1 MNKEIFIKLLQ
12 QRQFKAVRSIL
23 DVMNEVDIASLLS
36 KLDDKELALAFRLIP
51 KDKAAEVFS
60 NMDTSMQSYLV
71 EMFTEKELK
80 ELLDDLY
87 MDDTVDMLEELPANL
102 VNRILNTVSATDRKM
117 INQLLNYPD
126 DSAGSIMTTEYVD
139 LRDTMTVGQAM
150 AHIKRTGIH
159 KETIY
164 TCYVTERRKLVGIV
178 SAKDLMTTEDD
189 VPIKD
194 LMETEIISV
203 TTHNDQ
209 EYVAQLFTKYDLLA
223 LPVLDADGL
232 MVGIVT
238 FDDAMDVMV
247 DEATEDI
254 TKMAAINPSEK
265 TYFDT
270 SVFQHAMN
278 RIPWLLILM
287 LTSIIT
293 GTIITKY
300 ENAFAAIP
308 LLVSFI
314 PMLMDTGGNCG
325 SQSATLIIRGIALDE
340 IHFKDLFKVV
350 FKEFRISLIVGAA
363 LSIVNGLRILI
374 QYRNPKNY
382 DLVYEALHLAHRTDL
397 IGFGP
402 KCLIRPKHSGH
413 SDNDSGYRGQ
423 ATGKSGNTNRGKGSY
438 KGQNNNQKGNHTKGN
453 NRSQTGNRPENG
465 TAVTARPKKKKSIRN
480 VHKKKQK

>member
-1 MNKEIFIKLLQ
+1 MDKDIFIKLLA
-12 QRQFKAVRSIL
+12 QREFKAVRSIL

-36 KLDDKELALAFRLIP
+36 TLSDKELALAFRLIP

-60 NMDTSMQSYLV
+60 NMDTSMQTYLV
-71 EMFTEKELK
+71 TMFTEKELK

-102 VNRILNTVSATDRKM
+102 VKRILATVSASDRSM
-117 INQLLNYPD
+117 INQLLNYPE

-139 LRDTMTVGQAM
+139 LREEMTVGQAM
-150 AHIKRTGIH
+150 AHIKKTGIH

-164 TCYVTERRKLVGIV
+164 TCYITERRKLVGLV
-178 SAKDLMTTEDD
+178 SAKDLMTTDDD

-203 TTHNDQ
+203 YTHSDQ
-209 EYVAQLFTKYDLLA
+209 EQVAQLFTKYDLLA
-223 LPVLDADGL
+223 LPVIDQDGR

-265 TYFDT
+265 TYFET
-270 SVFQHAMN
+270 SVLQHAKN

-287 LTSIIT
+287 FTSIIT
-293 GTIITKY
+293 GTIITRY

-340 IHFKDLFKVV
+340 IRFTDLFKVM
-350 FKEFRISLIVGAA
+350 FKEFRISLIVGAFLA
-363 LSIVNGLRILI
+363 VANGVRIFIQYHNPGLAVVIACSLMGTVIMAKLVGCILPLLAKKVNLDPAIMASPLITTLVDTFSILI
-374 QYRNPKNY
+374 YFN
-382 DLVYEALHLAHRTDL
+382 
-397 IGFGP
+397 I
-402 KCLIRPKHSGH
+402 
-413 SDNDSGYRGQ
+413 
-423 ATGKSGNTNRGKGSY
+423 ATVLFRL
-438 KGQNNNQKGNHTKGN
+438 
-453 NRSQTGNRPENG
+453 
-465 TAVTARPKKKKSIRN
+465 
-480 VHKKKQK
+480 

>member
-1 MNKEIFIKLLQ
+1 MDKDIFIKLLA
-12 QRQFKAVRSIL
+12 QREFKAVRSIL

-36 KLDDKELALAFRLIP
+36 TLSDKELALAFRLIP

-60 NMDTSMQSYLV
+60 NMDTSMQTYLV
-71 EMFTEKELK
+71 TMFTEKELK
-80 ELLDDLY
+80 ELLADLY

-102 VNRILNTVSATDRKM
+102 VKRILATVSASDRSM
-117 INQLLNYPD
+117 INQLLNYPE

-139 LRDTMTVGQAM
+139 LREEMTVGQAM
-150 AHIKRTGIH
+150 AHIKKTGIH

-164 TCYVTERRKLVGIV
+164 TCYITERRKLVGIV
-178 SAKDLMTTEDD
+178 SAKDLMTTDD
-189 VPIKD
+189 NVPIKD

-203 TTHNDQ
+203 YTHADQ
-209 EYVAQLFTKYDLLA
+209 EQVAQLFTKYDLLA
-223 LPVLDADGL
+223 LPVIDQDGR

-265 TYFDT
+265 TYFET
-270 SVFQHAMN
+270 SVLQHAKN

-287 LTSIIT
+287 FTSIIT
-293 GTIITKY
+293 GTIITRY

-340 IHFKDLFKVV
+340 IRFTDLFKVM
-350 FKEFRISLIVGAA
+350 FKEFRISLIVGAFLA
-363 LSIVNGLRILI
+363 VANGVRIFIQYHNPGLAVVIACSLMGTVIMAKLVGCTLPLLAKKVNLDPAIMASPLITTLVDTFSILI
-374 QYRNPKNY
+374 YFN
-382 DLVYEALHLAHRTDL
+382 
-397 IGFGP
+397 I
-402 KCLIRPKHSGH
+402 
-413 SDNDSGYRGQ
+413 
-423 ATGKSGNTNRGKGSY
+423 ATVLFRL
-438 KGQNNNQKGNHTKGN
+438 
-453 NRSQTGNRPENG
+453 
-465 TAVTARPKKKKSIRN
+465 
-480 VHKKKQK
+480 

>member
-1 MNKEIFIKLLQ
+1 MNKDIFTKLLE

-36 KLDDKELALAFRLIP
+36 KLSDKELALAFRLIP

-60 NMDTSMQSYLV
+60 NMDSSMQSYLV

-102 VNRILNTVSATDRKM
+102 VKRILSTVSASDRTM
-117 INQLLNYPD
+117 INQLLNYPE

-139 LRDTMTVGQAM
+139 LRENMTVGEAM
-150 AHIKRTGIH
+150 AHIKKTGIH

-164 TCYVTERRKLVGIV
+164 TCYITEQRKLVGIV
-178 SAKDLMTTEDD
+178 SAKDLMTTDD
-189 VPIKD
+189 ETPIKE

-203 TTHNDQ
+203 HTHTDQ
-209 EYVAQLFTKYDLLA
+209 EQVAQLFTKYDLLA
-223 LPVLDADGL
+223 LPVLDQDGR

-265 TYFDT
+265 TYFET
-270 SVFQHAMN
+270 SVFQHAKN

-287 LTSIIT
+287 FTSIIT

-340 IHFKDLFKVV
+340 IRFKDIFKVM
-350 FKEFRISLIVGAA
+350 FKEFRISLIVGCFLAIA
-363 LSIVNGLRILI
+363 NGIRIFIQYHNAGLAIVIACSLMGTVIMAKLVGCILPLLAKKVHLDPAIMASPLITTLVDTFSILI
-374 QYRNPKNY
+374 YFNIAT
-382 DLVYEALHLAHRTDL
+382 LLFHL
-397 IGFGP
+397 
-402 KCLIRPKHSGH
+402 
-413 SDNDSGYRGQ
+413 
-423 ATGKSGNTNRGKGSY
+423 
-438 KGQNNNQKGNHTKGN
+438 
-453 NRSQTGNRPENG
+453 
-465 TAVTARPKKKKSIRN
+465 
-480 VHKKKQK
+480 

>member
-1 MNKEIFIKLLQ
+1 MDKDIFIKLLA
-12 QRQFKAVRSIL
+12 QREFKAVRSIL

-36 KLDDKELALAFRLIP
+36 TLSDKELALAFRLIP

-60 NMDTSMQSYLV
+60 NMDTSMQTYLV
-71 EMFTEKELK
+71 TMFTEKELK

-102 VNRILNTVSATDRKM
+102 VKRILATVSASDRSM
-117 INQLLNYPD
+117 INQLLNYPE

-139 LRDTMTVGQAM
+139 LREEMTVGQAM
-150 AHIKRTGIH
+150 AHIKKTGIH

-164 TCYVTERRKLVGIV
+164 TCYITERRKLVGIV
-178 SAKDLMTTEDD
+178 SAKDLMTTDDD

-203 TTHNDQ
+203 YTHSDQ
-209 EYVAQLFTKYDLLA
+209 EQVAQLFTKYDLLA
-223 LPVLDADGL
+223 LPVIDLDGR

-265 TYFDT
+265 TYFET
-270 SVFQHAMN
+270 SVLQHAKN

-287 LTSIIT
+287 FTSIIT
-293 GTIITKY
+293 GTIITRY

-340 IHFKDLFKVV
+340 IRFTDLFKVM
-350 FKEFRISLIVGAA
+350 FKEFRISLIVGAFLA
-363 LSIVNGLRILI
+363 VANGVRIFIQYHNPGLAVVIACSLMGTVIMAKLVGCTLPLLAKKVNLDPAIMASPLVTTLVDTFSILI
-374 QYRNPKNY
+374 YFN
-382 DLVYEALHLAHRTDL
+382 
-397 IGFGP
+397 I
-402 KCLIRPKHSGH
+402 
-413 SDNDSGYRGQ
+413 
-423 ATGKSGNTNRGKGSY
+423 ATVLFRL
-438 KGQNNNQKGNHTKGN
+438 
-453 NRSQTGNRPENG
+453 
-465 TAVTARPKKKKSIRN
+465 
-480 VHKKKQK
+480 

>member
-1 MNKEIFIKLLQ
+1 MDKDIFIKLLA
-12 QRQFKAVRSIL
+12 QREFKAVRSIL

-36 KLDDKELALAFRLIP
+36 TLSDKELALAFRLIP

-60 NMDTSMQSYLV
+60 NMDTSMQTYLV
-71 EMFTEKELK
+71 AMFTEKELK

-102 VNRILNTVSATDRKM
+102 VKRILATVSASDRSM
-117 INQLLNYPD
+117 INQLLNYPE

-139 LRDTMTVGQAM
+139 LREEMTVGQAM
-150 AHIKRTGIH
+150 AHIKKTGIH

-164 TCYVTERRKLVGIV
+164 TCYITERRKLVGIV
-178 SAKDLMTTEDD
+178 SAKDLMTTDD
-189 VPIKD
+189 EVPIKD

-203 TTHNDQ
+203 HTHADQ
-209 EYVAQLFTKYDLLA
+209 EQVAQLFTKYDLLA
-223 LPVLDADGL
+223 LPVIDQDGR

-265 TYFDT
+265 TYFET
-270 SVFQHAMN
+270 SVFQHAKN

-287 LTSIIT
+287 FTSIIT
-293 GTIITKY
+293 GTIITRY

-340 IHFKDLFKVV
+340 IRFTDLFKVM
-350 FKEFRISLIVGAA
+350 FKEFRISLIVGAFLA
-363 LSIVNGLRILI
+363 VANGVRIFIQYHNPGLAVVIACSLMGTVIMAKLVGCVLPLLAKKVNLDPAIMASPLITTLVDTFSILI
-374 QYRNPKNY
+374 YFN
-382 DLVYEALHLAHRTDL
+382 
-397 IGFGP
+397 I
-402 KCLIRPKHSGH
+402 
-413 SDNDSGYRGQ
+413 
-423 ATGKSGNTNRGKGSY
+423 ATVLFRL
-438 KGQNNNQKGNHTKGN
+438 
-453 NRSQTGNRPENG
+453 
-465 TAVTARPKKKKSIRN
+465 
-480 VHKKKQK
+480 

>member
-1 MNKEIFIKLLQ
+1 MDKDIFIKLLA
-12 QRQFKAVRSIL
+12 QREFKAVRSIL

-36 KLDDKELALAFRLIP
+36 TLSDKELALAFRLIP

-60 NMDTSMQSYLV
+60 NMDSSMQTYLV
-71 EMFTEKELK
+71 TMFTEKELK

-102 VNRILNTVSATDRKM
+102 VKRILATVSASDRSM
-117 INQLLNYPD
+117 INQLLNYPE

-139 LRDTMTVGQAM
+139 LREEMTVGQAM
-150 AHIKRTGIH
+150 AHIKKTGIH

-164 TCYVTERRKLVGIV
+164 TCYITERRKLVGIV
-178 SAKDLMTTEDD
+178 SAKDLMTTDDD

-203 TTHNDQ
+203 HTHADQ
-209 EYVAQLFTKYDLLA
+209 EQVAQLFTKYDLLA
-223 LPVLDADGL
+223 LPVIDQDGR

-265 TYFDT
+265 TYFET
-270 SVFQHAMN
+270 SVFQHAKN

-287 LTSIIT
+287 FTSIIT
-293 GTIITKY
+293 GTIITRY

-340 IHFKDLFKVV
+340 IRFTDLFKVM
-350 FKEFRISLIVGAA
+350 FKEFRISLIVGAFLA
-363 LSIVNGLRILI
+363 VANGVRIFIQYHNPGLAVVIACSLMGTVIMAKLVGCVLPLLAKKVNLDPAIMASPLITTLVDTFSILI
-374 QYRNPKNY
+374 YFNIATI
-382 DLVYEALHLAHRTDL
+382 LFHL
-397 IGFGP
+397 
-402 KCLIRPKHSGH
+402 
-413 SDNDSGYRGQ
+413 
-423 ATGKSGNTNRGKGSY
+423 
-438 KGQNNNQKGNHTKGN
+438 
-453 NRSQTGNRPENG
+453 
-465 TAVTARPKKKKSIRN
+465 
-480 VHKKKQK
+480 

>member
-1 MNKEIFIKLLQ
+1 MDKDIFIKLLA
-12 QRQFKAVRSIL
+12 QREFKAVRSIL

-36 KLDDKELALAFRLIP
+36 TLSDKELALAFRLIP

-60 NMDTSMQSYLV
+60 NMDTSMQTYLV
-71 EMFTEKELK
+71 TMFTEKELK

-102 VNRILNTVSATDRKM
+102 VKRILATVSASDRSM
-117 INQLLNYPD
+117 INQLLNYPE

-139 LRDTMTVGQAM
+139 LREEMTVGQAM
-150 AHIKRTGIH
+150 AHIKKTGIH

-164 TCYVTERRKLVGIV
+164 TCYITERRKLVGIV
-178 SAKDLMTTEDD
+178 SAKDLMTTDD
-189 VPIKD
+189 NVPIKD

-203 TTHNDQ
+203 YTHADQ
-209 EYVAQLFTKYDLLA
+209 EQVAQLFTKYDLLA
-223 LPVLDADGL
+223 LPVIDQDGR

-265 TYFDT
+265 TYFET
-270 SVFQHAMN
+270 SVLQHAKN

-287 LTSIIT
+287 FTSIIT
-293 GTIITKY
+293 GTIITRY

-340 IHFKDLFKVV
+340 ILFTDLFKVM
-350 FKEFRISLIVGAA
+350 FKEFRISLIVGAFLA
-363 LSIVNGLRILI
+363 VANGVRIFIQYHNPGLAVVIACSLMGTVIMAKLVGCILPLLAKKVNLDPAIMASPLITTLVDTFSILI
-374 QYRNPKNY
+374 YFN
-382 DLVYEALHLAHRTDL
+382 
-397 IGFGP
+397 I
-402 KCLIRPKHSGH
+402 
-413 SDNDSGYRGQ
+413 
-423 ATGKSGNTNRGKGSY
+423 ATVLFRL
-438 KGQNNNQKGNHTKGN
+438 
-453 NRSQTGNRPENG
+453 
-465 TAVTARPKKKKSIRN
+465 
-480 VHKKKQK
+480 

>member
-1 MNKEIFIKLLQ
+1 MDKDIFVKLLA
-12 QRQFKAVRSIL
+12 QREFKAVRSIL

-36 KLDDKELALAFRLIP
+36 TLSDKELALAFRLIP

-60 NMDTSMQSYLV
+60 NMDTSMQTYLV
-71 EMFTEKELK
+71 TMFTEKELK

-102 VNRILNTVSATDRKM
+102 VKRILATVSAADRSM
-117 INQLLNYPD
+117 INQLLNYPE

-139 LRDTMTVGQAM
+139 LREELTVGQAM
-150 AHIKRTGIH
+150 AHIKKTGIH

-164 TCYVTERRKLVGIV
+164 TCYITERRKLIGIV
-178 SAKDLMTTEDD
+178 SAKDLMTTDDD

-203 TTHNDQ
+203 HTHADQ
-209 EYVAQLFTKYDLLA
+209 EQVAQLFTKYDLLA
-223 LPVLDADGL
+223 LPVLDKDGR

-265 TYFDT
+265 TYFET
-270 SVFQHAMN
+270 SVFQHAKN

-287 LTSIIT
+287 FTSIIT
-293 GTIITKY
+293 GTIITRY

-340 IHFKDLFKVV
+340 IRFTDLFKVM
-350 FKEFRISLIVGAA
+350 FKEFRISLIVGAFLA
-363 LSIVNGLRILI
+363 VANGVRIFIQYHNPGLAVVIACSLMGTVIMAKLVGCVLPLLAKKVNLDPAIMASPLITTLVDTFSILI
-374 QYRNPKNY
+374 YFN
-382 DLVYEALHLAHRTDL
+382 
-397 IGFGP
+397 I
-402 KCLIRPKHSGH
+402 
-413 SDNDSGYRGQ
+413 
-423 ATGKSGNTNRGKGSY
+423 ATVLFRL
-438 KGQNNNQKGNHTKGN
+438 
-453 NRSQTGNRPENG
+453 
-465 TAVTARPKKKKSIRN
+465 
-480 VHKKKQK
+480 

>member
-1 MNKEIFIKLLQ
+1 MDKDIFIKLLA
-12 QRQFKAVRSIL
+12 QREFKAVRSIL

-36 KLDDKELALAFRLIP
+36 TLSDKELALAFRLIP

-60 NMDTSMQSYLV
+60 NMDTSMQTYLV
-71 EMFTEKELK
+71 TMFTEKELK

-102 VNRILNTVSATDRKM
+102 VKRILATVSASDRSM
-117 INQLLNYPD
+117 INQLLNYPE

-139 LRDTMTVGQAM
+139 LREEMTVGQAM
-150 AHIKRTGIH
+150 AHIKKTGIH

-164 TCYVTERRKLVGIV
+164 TCYITERRKLVGIV
-178 SAKDLMTTEDD
+178 SAKVLMTTDD
-189 VPIKD
+189 NVPIKD

-203 TTHNDQ
+203 YTHADQ
-209 EYVAQLFTKYDLLA
+209 EQVAQLFTKYDLLA
-223 LPVLDADGL
+223 LPVIDQDGR

-265 TYFDT
+265 TYFET
-270 SVFQHAMN
+270 SVLQHAKN

-287 LTSIIT
+287 FTSIIT
-293 GTIITKY
+293 GTIITRY

-340 IHFKDLFKVV
+340 IRFTDLFKVM
-350 FKEFRISLIVGAA
+350 FKEFRISLIVGAFLA
-363 LSIVNGLRILI
+363 VANGVRIFIQYHNPGLAVVIACSLMGTVIMAKLVGCILPLLAKKVNLDPAIMASPLITTLVDTFSILI
-374 QYRNPKNY
+374 YFN
-382 DLVYEALHLAHRTDL
+382 
-397 IGFGP
+397 I
-402 KCLIRPKHSGH
+402 
-413 SDNDSGYRGQ
+413 
-423 ATGKSGNTNRGKGSY
+423 ATVLFRL
-438 KGQNNNQKGNHTKGN
+438 
-453 NRSQTGNRPENG
+453 
-465 TAVTARPKKKKSIRN
+465 
-480 VHKKKQK
+480 

>member
-1 MNKEIFIKLLQ
+1 MDKDIFTKLLA
-12 QRQFKAVRSIL
+12 QREFKAVRSIL

-36 KLDDKELALAFRLIP
+36 TLSDKELALAFRLIP

-60 NMDTSMQSYLV
+60 NMDTSMQTYLV
-71 EMFTEKELK
+71 AMFTEKELK

-102 VNRILNTVSATDRKM
+102 VKRILATVSASDRSM
-117 INQLLNYPD
+117 INQLLNYPE

-139 LRDTMTVGQAM
+139 LREEMTVGQAM
-150 AHIKRTGIH
+150 AHIKKTGIH

-164 TCYVTERRKLVGIV
+164 TCYITERRKLVGIV
-178 SAKDLMTTEDD
+178 SAKDLMTTDD
-189 VPIKD
+189 NVPIKD

-203 TTHNDQ
+203 YTHADQ
-209 EYVAQLFTKYDLLA
+209 EQVAQLFTKYDLLA
-223 LPVLDADGL
+223 LPVIDQDGR

-265 TYFDT
+265 TYFET
-270 SVFQHAMN
+270 SVLQHAKN

-287 LTSIIT
+287 FTSIIT
-293 GTIITKY
+293 GTIITRY

-340 IHFKDLFKVV
+340 IRFTDLFKVM
-350 FKEFRISLIVGAA
+350 FKEFRISLIVGAFLA
-363 LSIVNGLRILI
+363 VANGVRIFIQYHNPGLAVVIACSLMGTVIMAKLVGCILPLLAKKVNLDPAIMASPLITTLVDTFSILI
-374 QYRNPKNY
+374 YFN
-382 DLVYEALHLAHRTDL
+382 
-397 IGFGP
+397 I
-402 KCLIRPKHSGH
+402 
-413 SDNDSGYRGQ
+413 
-423 ATGKSGNTNRGKGSY
+423 ATVLFRL
-438 KGQNNNQKGNHTKGN
+438 
-453 NRSQTGNRPENG
+453 
-465 TAVTARPKKKKSIRN
+465 
-480 VHKKKQK
+480 

>member
-1 MNKEIFIKLLQ
+1 MDKDIFIKLLA
-12 QRQFKAVRSIL
+12 QREFKAVRSIL

-36 KLDDKELALAFRLIP
+36 TLSDKELALAFRLIP

-60 NMDTSMQSYLV
+60 NMDTSMQTYLV
-71 EMFTEKELK
+71 TMFTEKELK

-102 VNRILNTVSATDRKM
+102 VKRILATVSASDRSM
-117 INQLLNYPD
+117 INQLLNYPE

-139 LRDTMTVGQAM
+139 LREEMTVGQAM
-150 AHIKRTGIH
+150 AHIKKTGIH

-164 TCYVTERRKLVGIV
+164 TCYITERRKLVGIV
-178 SAKDLMTTEDD
+178 SAKDLMTTDDD

-203 TTHNDQ
+203 YTHADQ
-209 EYVAQLFTKYDLLA
+209 EQVAQLFTKYDLLA
-223 LPVLDADGL
+223 LPVIDLDGR

-265 TYFDT
+265 TYFET
-270 SVFQHAMN
+270 SVLQHAKN

-287 LTSIIT
+287 FTSIIT
-293 GTIITKY
+293 GTIITRY

-314 PMLMDTGGNCG
+314 PMMMDTGGNCG

-340 IHFKDLFKVV
+340 IRFTDLFKVM
-350 FKEFRISLIVGAA
+350 FKEFRISLIVGAFLA
-363 LSIVNGLRILI
+363 VANGVRIFIQYHNPGLAVVIACSLMGTVIMAKLDGCILPLLAKKVNLDPAIMASPLITTLVDTFSILI
-374 QYRNPKNY
+374 YFN
-382 DLVYEALHLAHRTDL
+382 
-397 IGFGP
+397 I
-402 KCLIRPKHSGH
+402 
-413 SDNDSGYRGQ
+413 
-423 ATGKSGNTNRGKGSY
+423 ATVLFRL
-438 KGQNNNQKGNHTKGN
+438 
-453 NRSQTGNRPENG
+453 
-465 TAVTARPKKKKSIRN
+465 
-480 VHKKKQK
+480 

>member
-1 MNKEIFIKLLQ
+1 MDKDIFIKLLA
-12 QRQFKAVRSIL
+12 QREFKAVRSIL

-36 KLDDKELALAFRLIP
+36 TLSDKELALAFRLIP

-60 NMDTSMQSYLV
+60 NMDTSMQTYLV
-71 EMFTEKELK
+71 TMFTEKELK

-102 VNRILNTVSATDRKM
+102 VKRILATVSASDRSM
-117 INQLLNYPD
+117 INQLLNYPE

-139 LRDTMTVGQAM
+139 LREEMTVGQAM
-150 AHIKRTGIH
+150 AHIKKTGIH

-164 TCYVTERRKLVGIV
+164 TCYITERRKLVGIV
-178 SAKDLMTTEDD
+178 SAKDLMTTDDD

-203 TTHNDQ
+203 YTHSDQ
-209 EYVAQLFTKYDLLA
+209 EQVAQLFTKYDLLA
-223 LPVLDADGL
+223 LPVIDQDGR

-265 TYFDT
+265 TYFET
-270 SVFQHAMN
+270 SVLQHAKN

-287 LTSIIT
+287 FTSIIT
-293 GTIITKY
+293 GTIITRY

-340 IHFKDLFKVV
+340 IRFTDLFKVM
-350 FKEFRISLIVGAA
+350 FKEFRISLIVGAFLA
-363 LSIVNGLRILI
+363 VANGIRIFIQYHNLGLAVVIACSLMGTVIMAKLVGCILPLLAKKVNLDPAIMASPLITTLVDTFSILI
-374 QYRNPKNY
+374 YFN
-382 DLVYEALHLAHRTDL
+382 
-397 IGFGP
+397 I
-402 KCLIRPKHSGH
+402 
-413 SDNDSGYRGQ
+413 
-423 ATGKSGNTNRGKGSY
+423 ATVLFRL
-438 KGQNNNQKGNHTKGN
+438 
-453 NRSQTGNRPENG
+453 
-465 TAVTARPKKKKSIRN
+465 
-480 VHKKKQK
+480 

>member
-1 MNKEIFIKLLQ
+1 MDKDIFIKLLA
-12 QRQFKAVRSIL
+12 QREFKAVRSIL

-36 KLDDKELALAFRLIP
+36 TLSDKELALAFRLIP

-60 NMDTSMQSYLV
+60 NMDTSMQTYLV
-71 EMFTEKELK
+71 TMFTEKELK

-102 VNRILNTVSATDRKM
+102 VKRILATVSASDRSM
-117 INQLLNYPD
+117 INQLLNYPE

-139 LRDTMTVGQAM
+139 LREEMTVGQAM
-150 AHIKRTGIH
+150 AHIKKTGIH

-164 TCYVTERRKLVGIV
+164 TCYITERRKLVGIV
-178 SAKDLMTTEDD
+178 SAKDLMTTDDD

-203 TTHNDQ
+203 YTHADQ
-209 EYVAQLFTKYDLLA
+209 EQVAQLFTKYDLLA
-223 LPVLDADGL
+223 LPVIDLDGR

-265 TYFDT
+265 TYFET
-270 SVFQHAMN
+270 SVLQHAKN

-287 LTSIIT
+287 FTSIIT
-293 GTIITKY
+293 GTIITRY

-340 IHFKDLFKVV
+340 IRFTDLFKVM
-350 FKEFRISLIVGAA
+350 FKEFRISLIVGAFLA
-363 LSIVNGLRILI
+363 VANGVRIFIQYHNPGLAVVIACSLMGTVIMAKLDGCILPLLAKKVNLDPAIMASPLITTLVDTFSILI
-374 QYRNPKNY
+374 YFN
-382 DLVYEALHLAHRTDL
+382 
-397 IGFGP
+397 I
-402 KCLIRPKHSGH
+402 
-413 SDNDSGYRGQ
+413 
-423 ATGKSGNTNRGKGSY
+423 ATVLFRL
-438 KGQNNNQKGNHTKGN
+438 
-453 NRSQTGNRPENG
+453 
-465 TAVTARPKKKKSIRN
+465 
-480 VHKKKQK
+480 

>member
-1 MNKEIFIKLLQ
+1 MDKDIFIKLLA
-12 QRQFKAVRSIL
+12 QREFKAVRSIL

-36 KLDDKELALAFRLIP
+36 TLSDKELALAFRLIP

-60 NMDTSMQSYLV
+60 NMDTSMQTYLV
-71 EMFTEKELK
+71 TMFTEKELK

-102 VNRILNTVSATDRKM
+102 VKRILATVSASDRSM
-117 INQLLNYPD
+117 INQLLNYPE

-139 LRDTMTVGQAM
+139 LREEMTVGQAM
-150 AHIKRTGIH
+150 AHIKKTGIH

-164 TCYVTERRKLVGIV
+164 TCYITARRKLVGIV
-178 SAKDLMTTEDD
+178 SAKDLMTTDD
-189 VPIKD
+189 NVPIKD

-203 TTHNDQ
+203 YTHADQ
-209 EYVAQLFTKYDLLA
+209 EQVAQLFTKYDLLA
-223 LPVLDADGL
+223 LPVIDQDGR

-265 TYFDT
+265 TYFET
-270 SVFQHAMN
+270 SVLQHAKN

-287 LTSIIT
+287 FTSIIT
-293 GTIITKY
+293 GTIITRY

-340 IHFKDLFKVV
+340 IRFTDLFKVM
-350 FKEFRISLIVGAA
+350 FKEFRISLIVGAFLA
-363 LSIVNGLRILI
+363 VANGVRIFIQYHNPGLAVVIACSLMGTVIMAKLVGCTLPLLAKKVNLDPAIMASPLITTLVDTFSILI
-374 QYRNPKNY
+374 YFN
-382 DLVYEALHLAHRTDL
+382 
-397 IGFGP
+397 I
-402 KCLIRPKHSGH
+402 
-413 SDNDSGYRGQ
+413 
-423 ATGKSGNTNRGKGSY
+423 ATVLFRL
-438 KGQNNNQKGNHTKGN
+438 
-453 NRSQTGNRPENG
+453 
-465 TAVTARPKKKKSIRN
+465 
-480 VHKKKQK
+480 

>member
-1 MNKEIFIKLLQ
+1 MDKDIFIKLLA
-12 QRQFKAVRSIL
+12 QREFKAGRSIL

-36 KLDDKELALAFRLIP
+36 TLSDKELALAFRLIP

-60 NMDTSMQSYLV
+60 NMDTSMQTYLV
-71 EMFTEKELK
+71 TMFTEKELK

-102 VNRILNTVSATDRKM
+102 VKRILATVSASDRSM
-117 INQLLNYPD
+117 INQLLNYPE

-139 LRDTMTVGQAM
+139 LREEMTVGQAM
-150 AHIKRTGIH
+150 AHIKKTGIH

-164 TCYVTERRKLVGIV
+164 TCYITERRKLVGIV
-178 SAKDLMTTEDD
+178 SAKDLMTTDDD

-203 TTHNDQ
+203 YTHSDQ
-209 EYVAQLFTKYDLLA
+209 EQVAQLFTKYDLLA
-223 LPVLDADGL
+223 LPVIDQDGR

-265 TYFDT
+265 TYFET
-270 SVFQHAMN
+270 SVLQHAKN

-287 LTSIIT
+287 FTSIIT
-293 GTIITKY
+293 GTIITRY

-340 IHFKDLFKVV
+340 IRFTDLFKVM
-350 FKEFRISLIVGAA
+350 FKEFRISLIVGAFLA
-363 LSIVNGLRILI
+363 VANGVRIFIQYHNPGLAVVIACSLMGTVIMAKLVGCILPLLAKKVNLDPAIMASPLITTLVDTFSILI
-374 QYRNPKNY
+374 YFN
-382 DLVYEALHLAHRTDL
+382 
-397 IGFGP
+397 I
-402 KCLIRPKHSGH
+402 
-413 SDNDSGYRGQ
+413 
-423 ATGKSGNTNRGKGSY
+423 ATVLFRL
-438 KGQNNNQKGNHTKGN
+438 
-453 NRSQTGNRPENG
+453 
-465 TAVTARPKKKKSIRN
+465 
-480 VHKKKQK
+480 

>member
-1 MNKEIFIKLLQ
+1 MDKDIFIKLLA
-12 QRQFKAVRSIL
+12 QREFKAVRSIL

-36 KLDDKELALAFRLIP
+36 TLSDKELALAFRLIP

-60 NMDTSMQSYLV
+60 NMDTSMQTYLV
-71 EMFTEKELK
+71 TMFTEKELK

-102 VNRILNTVSATDRKM
+102 VKRILATVSASDRSM
-117 INQLLNYPD
+117 INQLLNYPE

-139 LRDTMTVGQAM
+139 LREEMTVGQAM
-150 AHIKRTGIH
+150 AHIKKTGIH

-164 TCYVTERRKLVGIV
+164 TCYITERRKLVGIV
-178 SAKDLMTTEDD
+178 SAKDLMTTDDD

-203 TTHNDQ
+203 YTHSDQ
-209 EYVAQLFTKYDLLA
+209 EQVAQLFTKYDLLA
-223 LPVLDADGL
+223 LPVIDQDGR

-265 TYFDT
+265 TYFET
-270 SVFQHAMN
+270 SVLQHAKN

-287 LTSIIT
+287 FTSIIT
-293 GTIITKY
+293 GTIITRY

-340 IHFKDLFKVV
+340 IRFTHLFKVM
-350 FKEFRISLIVGAA
+350 FKEFRISLIVGAFLA
-363 LSIVNGLRILI
+363 VANGVRIFIQYHNPGLAVVIACSLMGTVIMAKLVGCTLPLLAKKVNLDPAIMASPLITTLVDTFSILI
-374 QYRNPKNY
+374 YFN
-382 DLVYEALHLAHRTDL
+382 
-397 IGFGP
+397 I
-402 KCLIRPKHSGH
+402 
-413 SDNDSGYRGQ
+413 
-423 ATGKSGNTNRGKGSY
+423 ATVLFRL
-438 KGQNNNQKGNHTKGN
+438 
-453 NRSQTGNRPENG
+453 
-465 TAVTARPKKKKSIRN
+465 
-480 VHKKKQK
+480 

>member
-1 MNKEIFIKLLQ
+1 MDKDIFIKLLA
-12 QRQFKAVRSIL
+12 QREFKAVRSIL

-36 KLDDKELALAFRLIP
+36 TLSDKELALAFRLIP

-60 NMDTSMQSYLV
+60 NMDTSMQTYLV
-71 EMFTEKELK
+71 TMFTEKELK

-102 VNRILNTVSATDRKM
+102 VKRILATVSAADRSM
-117 INQLLNYPD
+117 INQLLNYPE

-139 LRDTMTVGQAM
+139 LREELTVGQAM
-150 AHIKRTGIH
+150 AHIKKTGIH

-164 TCYVTERRKLVGIV
+164 TCYITERRKLIGIV
-178 SAKDLMTTEDD
+178 SAKDLMTTDDD

-203 TTHNDQ
+203 HTHADQ
-209 EYVAQLFTKYDLLA
+209 EQVAQLFTKYDLLA
-223 LPVLDADGL
+223 LPVLDKDGR

-265 TYFDT
+265 TYFET
-270 SVFQHAMN
+270 SVFQHAKN

-287 LTSIIT
+287 FTSIIT
-293 GTIITKY
+293 GTIITRY

-340 IHFKDLFKVV
+340 IRFTDLFKVM
-350 FKEFRISLIVGAA
+350 FKEFRISLIVGAFLA
-363 LSIVNGLRILI
+363 VANGVRIFIQYHNPGLAVVIACSLMGTVIMAKLVGCVLPLLAKKVNLDPAIMASPLITTLVDTFSILI
-374 QYRNPKNY
+374 YFN
-382 DLVYEALHLAHRTDL
+382 
-397 IGFGP
+397 I
-402 KCLIRPKHSGH
+402 
-413 SDNDSGYRGQ
+413 
-423 ATGKSGNTNRGKGSY
+423 ATVLFRL
-438 KGQNNNQKGNHTKGN
+438 
-453 NRSQTGNRPENG
+453 
-465 TAVTARPKKKKSIRN
+465 
-480 VHKKKQK
+480 

>member
-1 MNKEIFIKLLQ
+1 MDKDIFIKLLA
-12 QRQFKAVRSIL
+12 QREFKAVRSIL

-36 KLDDKELALAFRLIP
+36 TLSDKELALAFRLIP

-60 NMDTSMQSYLV
+60 NMDTSMQTYLV
-71 EMFTEKELK
+71 TMFTEKELK

-102 VNRILNTVSATDRKM
+102 VKRILATVSASDRSM
-117 INQLLNYPD
+117 INQLLNYPE

-139 LRDTMTVGQAM
+139 LREEMTVGQAM
-150 AHIKRTGIH
+150 AHIKKTGIH

-164 TCYVTERRKLVGIV
+164 TCYITERRKLVGIV
-178 SAKDLMTTEDD
+178 SAKDLMTTDDD

-203 TTHNDQ
+203 YTHADQ
-209 EYVAQLFTKYDLLA
+209 EQVAQLFTKYDLLA
-223 LPVLDADGL
+223 LPVIDLDGR

-265 TYFDT
+265 TYFET
-270 SVFQHAMN
+270 SVLQHAKN

-287 LTSIIT
+287 FTSIIT
-293 GTIITKY
+293 GTIITRY

-325 SQSATLIIRGIALDE
+325 SQSSTLIIRGIALGE
-340 IHFKDLFKVV
+340 IQFSDLFRVM
-350 FKEFRISLIVGAA
+350 FKEFRVSLIVGVA
-363 LSIVNGLRILI
+363 LALANGIRILI
-374 QYRNPKNY
+374 MYKNAGLA
-382 DLVYEALHLAHRTDL
+382 LVIGLSLVATIVISKL
-397 IGFGP
+397 IGCVLP
-402 KCLIRPKHSGH
+402 LIAKKLHMDPAIMASPLITTLVDTC
-413 SDNDSGYRGQ
+413 SILIYFNI
-423 ATGKSGNTNRGKGSY
+423 AT
-438 KGQNNNQKGNHTKGN
+438 QVFQL
-453 NRSQTGNRPENG
+453 
-465 TAVTARPKKKKSIRN
+465 
-480 VHKKKQK
+480 

>member
-1 MNKEIFIKLLQ
+1 MDKDIFIKLLA
-12 QRQFKAVRSIL
+12 QREFKAVRSIL

-36 KLDDKELALAFRLIP
+36 TLSDKELALAFRLIP

-60 NMDTSMQSYLV
+60 NMDTSMQTYLV
-71 EMFTEKELK
+71 TMFTEKELK

-102 VNRILNTVSATDRKM
+102 VKRILATVSASDRSM
-117 INQLLNYPD
+117 INQLLNYPE

-139 LRDTMTVGQAM
+139 LREEMTVGQAM
-150 AHIKRTGIH
+150 AHIKKTGIH

-164 TCYVTERRKLVGIV
+164 TCYITERRKLVGIV
-178 SAKDLMTTEDD
+178 SAKDLMTTDDD

-203 TTHNDQ
+203 YTHADQ
-209 EYVAQLFTKYDLLA
+209 EQVAQLFTKYDLLA
-223 LPVLDADGL
+223 LPVIDQDAR

-265 TYFDT
+265 TYFET
-270 SVFQHAMN
+270 SVLQHAKN

-287 LTSIIT
+287 FTSIIT
-293 GTIITKY
+293 GTIITRY

-340 IHFKDLFKVV
+340 IRFTDLFKVM
-350 FKEFRISLIVGAA
+350 FKEFRISLIVGAFLA
-363 LSIVNGLRILI
+363 VANGVRIFIQYHNPGLAVVIACSLMGTVIMAKLVGCTLPLLAKKVNLDPAIMASPLITTLVDTFSILI
-374 QYRNPKNY
+374 YFN
-382 DLVYEALHLAHRTDL
+382 
-397 IGFGP
+397 I
-402 KCLIRPKHSGH
+402 
-413 SDNDSGYRGQ
+413 
-423 ATGKSGNTNRGKGSY
+423 ATVLFRL
-438 KGQNNNQKGNHTKGN
+438 
-453 NRSQTGNRPENG
+453 
-465 TAVTARPKKKKSIRN
+465 
-480 VHKKKQK
+480 

>member
-1 MNKEIFIKLLQ
+1 MDKDIFIKLLA
-12 QRQFKAVRSIL
+12 QREFKAVRSIL

-36 KLDDKELALAFRLIP
+36 TLSDKELALAFRLIP

-60 NMDTSMQSYLV
+60 NMDTSMQTYLV
-71 EMFTEKELK
+71 TMFTEKELK

-102 VNRILNTVSATDRKM
+102 VKRILATVSASDRSM
-117 INQLLNYPD
+117 INQLLNYPE

-139 LRDTMTVGQAM
+139 LREEMTVGQAM
-150 AHIKRTGIH
+150 AHIKKTGIH

-164 TCYVTERRKLVGIV
+164 TCYITERRKLVGIV
-178 SAKDLMTTEDD
+178 SAKDLMTTDDD

-203 TTHNDQ
+203 YTHADQ
-209 EYVAQLFTKYDLLA
+209 EQVAQLFTKYDLIA
-223 LPVLDADGL
+223 LPVIDLDGR

-265 TYFDT
+265 TYFET
-270 SVFQHAMN
+270 SVLQHAKN

-287 LTSIIT
+287 FTSIIT
-293 GTIITKY
+293 GTIITRY

-340 IHFKDLFKVV
+340 IRFTDLFKVM
-350 FKEFRISLIVGAA
+350 FKEFRISLIVGAFLA
-363 LSIVNGLRILI
+363 VANGVRIFIQYHNPGLAVVIACSLMGTVIMAKLVGCILPLLAKKVNLDPAIMASPLITTLVDTFSILI
-374 QYRNPKNY
+374 YFN
-382 DLVYEALHLAHRTDL
+382 
-397 IGFGP
+397 I
-402 KCLIRPKHSGH
+402 
-413 SDNDSGYRGQ
+413 
-423 ATGKSGNTNRGKGSY
+423 ATVLFRL
-438 KGQNNNQKGNHTKGN
+438 
-453 NRSQTGNRPENG
+453 
-465 TAVTARPKKKKSIRN
+465 
-480 VHKKKQK
+480 

>member
-1 MNKEIFIKLLQ
+1 MDKDIFIKLLA
-12 QRQFKAVRSIL
+12 QREFKAVRSIL

-36 KLDDKELALAFRLIP
+36 TLSDKELALAFRLIP

-60 NMDTSMQSYLV
+60 NMDSSMQTYLV
-71 EMFTEKELK
+71 TMFTEKELK

-102 VNRILNTVSATDRKM
+102 VKRILATVSASDRSM
-117 INQLLNYPD
+117 INQLLNYPE

-139 LRDTMTVGQAM
+139 LREEMTVGQAM
-150 AHIKRTGIH
+150 AHIKKTGIH

-164 TCYVTERRKLVGIV
+164 TCYITERRKLVGIV
-178 SAKDLMTTEDD
+178 SAKDLMTTDDD

-203 TTHNDQ
+203 YTHADQ
-209 EYVAQLFTKYDLLA
+209 EQVAQLFTKYDLLA
-223 LPVLDADGL
+223 LPVIDQDGR

-265 TYFDT
+265 TYFET
-270 SVFQHAMN
+270 SVLQHAKN

-287 LTSIIT
+287 FTSIIT
-293 GTIITKY
+293 GTIITRY

-340 IHFKDLFKVV
+340 IRFTDLFKVM
-350 FKEFRISLIVGAA
+350 FKEFRISLIVGAFLA
-363 LSIVNGLRILI
+363 VANGVRIFIQYHNPGLAVVIACSLMGTVIMAKLVGCVLPLLAKKVNLDPAIMASPLITTLVDYFSILI
-374 QYRNPKNY
+374 YFNIATI
-382 DLVYEALHLAHRTDL
+382 LFHL
-397 IGFGP
+397 
-402 KCLIRPKHSGH
+402 
-413 SDNDSGYRGQ
+413 
-423 ATGKSGNTNRGKGSY
+423 
-438 KGQNNNQKGNHTKGN
+438 
-453 NRSQTGNRPENG
+453 
-465 TAVTARPKKKKSIRN
+465 
-480 VHKKKQK
+480 

>member
-1 MNKEIFIKLLQ
+1 MDKDIFIKLLA
-12 QRQFKAVRSIL
+12 QREFKAVRSIL

-36 KLDDKELALAFRLIP
+36 TLSDKELALAFRLIP

-60 NMDTSMQSYLV
+60 NMDTSMQTYLV
-71 EMFTEKELK
+71 TMFTEKELK

-102 VNRILNTVSATDRKM
+102 VKRILATVSASDRSM
-117 INQLLNYPD
+117 INQLLNYPE

-139 LRDTMTVGQAM
+139 LREEMTVGQAM
-150 AHIKRTGIH
+150 AHIKKTGIH

-164 TCYVTERRKLVGIV
+164 TCYITERRKLVGIV
-178 SAKDLMTTEDD
+178 SAKDLMTTDDD

-203 TTHNDQ
+203 YTHADQ
-209 EYVAQLFTKYDLLA
+209 EQVAQLFTKYDLLA
-223 LPVLDADGL
+223 LPVIDQDGR

-265 TYFDT
+265 TYFET
-270 SVFQHAMN
+270 SVLQHAKN

-287 LTSIIT
+287 FTSIIT
-293 GTIITKY
+293 GTIITRY

-340 IHFKDLFKVV
+340 IRFTDLFKVM
-350 FKEFRISLIVGAA
+350 FKEFRISLIVGAFLA
-363 LSIVNGLRILI
+363 IANGVRIFIQYHNPGLAVVIACSLMGTVIMAKLVGCTLPLLAKKVNLDPAIMASPLITTLVDTFSILI
-374 QYRNPKNY
+374 YFN
-382 DLVYEALHLAHRTDL
+382 
-397 IGFGP
+397 I
-402 KCLIRPKHSGH
+402 
-413 SDNDSGYRGQ
+413 
-423 ATGKSGNTNRGKGSY
+423 ATVLFRL
-438 KGQNNNQKGNHTKGN
+438 
-453 NRSQTGNRPENG
+453 
-465 TAVTARPKKKKSIRN
+465 
-480 VHKKKQK
+480 